1 MSANGFPSSSPRD
14 SSPFDFGSTSQQ
26 TMSGELGLFDDDED
40 MGDAGGSPFDSGFTV
55 PTENVNNDELGDLMK
70 EAGGALDLNTLNEG
84 PLNLGGEAKADT
96 AIDYEDISDDDDD
109 LPEEDGIAGG
119 PVQEPIA
126 PLPSIADYAGD
137 YDDDLFG
144 DGPSSPA
151 GAADGQQSFID
162 GGGRNEEDNSD
173 LASEHEDAVA
183 TTAQG
188 LDQDFDED
196 KLAEYRIQK
205 ALFDQSGKI
214 APTTQEENIEQWIK
228 HDFPGYDRN
237 EVPQFLKLFPPKPR
251 QFVGKTP
258 LKPPKPIKPTKV
270 NLELDQDQKASFNSH
285 TLPQKRPWEGDDSV
299 VVIEVPQDVKD
310 DTETTE
316 EESDIDEQLPGGV
329 TMQDLEIMCAN
340 FDTLSDA
347 EAEEV
352 TARIVDENADMFG
365 FDDFANSS
373 RATKKQR
380 LGMDPRD
387 IVSIRQYDIPDFDDP
402 ERLTQKL
409 ARHVVLDL
417 NDPQLLIEEV
427 SPEAARAKV
436 QSGDLNRGSKT
447 INDVLQE
454 RFNHSNDAEYDLLK
468 QNHQHKIR
476 STLGNMSVEHSV
488 PALRLQYPYYK
499 VKLDILEAR
508 KFHRPTMFFRPLMPI
523 QFSKPNRIKRKHTK
537 AKKTKELY
545 AATKDLSLGDNSTA
559 LLLEYTE
566 EHPMVM
572 SQIGMGVKVINYYRR
587 KAKDDT
593 SRPKSDVGDTA
604 VLLPEDK
611 SPFHIFG
618 HIDPGET
625 VKALYNSMY
634 RAPIF
639 EQDPRRQDFLVV
651 RSQTGM
657 NGSQY
662 FLRNVDHLC
671 VVGQEFP
678 SINIPTPHSRV
689 VTTTSKNRLKAIS
702 FRIIRRKKNKRLRVE
717 DVTKHFPDTTDM
729 QNRQK
734 MKEFMTFSKEH
745 KEWEMKSGEYI
756 PDEDQIQNLIK
767 PEDICLLEATQVGQ
781 QYLHDA
787 GYGDDDDD
795 EDDEKEG
802 ETQSLEQ
809 ELAPWKQ
816 SKNFLQAT
824 QGKAMLK
831 LHGEGDPSGRGEAFS
846 FIKTSMKGGFKAIG
860 ESVMDKLTEK
870 KELGGHSY
878 NVARQQRAY
887 EDSIR
892 RVWDAQKAALSS
904 NVEHSDAE
912 MDDGVDGLDEN
923 VGVYNR
929 PTPRSQTATPA
940 PLARRD
946 DASATSFSRRSVN
959 SQSQKFMRITRT
971 VQKGDQTI
979 TEEYIEED
987 PAVIKQYRK
996 RRKDLDMATSAYVD
1010 KSPMLMIRANRRD
1023 RLADAM
1029 PTGDA
1034 DLDARNR
1041 KRHDFSHSFH
1051 LLGQVLTLGS
1061 LVSKTSL
1068 HAWRRT
1074 KTVGLHE
1081 RKPKASQHHRQR
1093 IRPCPQTMPLE
1104 ASRRHKEPS
1113 GSVQIVDKW
1122 DTSKRTKSTVA
1133 LPALSAIFP
1142 MMRNPPL

>member
-1 MSANGFPSSSPRD
+1 MAPNMYSPAVPLSANGFPSSSRRD
-14 SSPFDFGSTSQQ
+14 SDPFDFGATSQQ
-26 TMSGELGLFDDDED
+26 TVTDGPDLFDDEE
-40 MGDAGGSPFDSGFTV
+40 MGDTDASPFGNGFTL
-55 PTENVNNDELGDLMK
+55 PAENDNDDELGDLMK
-70 EAGGALDLNTLNEG
+70 QAGGALDLNTLNDGE
-84 PLNLGGEAKADT
+84 LNLGGEAKDDA
-96 AIDYEDISDDDDD
+96 AIDYADISDDDDD
-109 LPEEDGIAGG
+109 LPEEEGLAGG
-119 PVQEPIA
+119 PVRQPVA
-126 PLPSIADYAGD
+126 PLPGITDYAGD

-151 GAADGQQSFID
+151 GAADGQRSFTD
-162 GGGRNEEDNSD
+162 GRGPDEDENSD
-173 LASEHEDAVA
+173 LASEHEDAIA
-183 TTAQG
+183 TDAQG
-188 LDQDFDED
+188 LDQDLDED
-196 KLAEYRIQK
+196 KLAQLRIQRE
-205 ALFDQSGKI
+205 LFAQSGKT

-237 EVPQFLKLFPPKPR
+237 EIPQFHRLFPPKPR

-270 NLELDQDQKASFNSH
+270 NLELDQDQKAHFNSNAS
-285 TLPQKRPWEGDDSV
+285 PRKRPWEGDDSV
-299 VVIEVPQDVKD
+299 VVVEVLQDVEG
-310 DTETTE
+310 DTESTA
-316 EESDIDEQLPGGV
+316 EESDMEEQLPGGI
-329 TMQDLEIMCAN
+329 TMQDLEILCAD
-340 FDTLSDA
+340 FDTLSALAESDA

-352 TARIVDENADMFG
+352 AARIAHDDADMFG
-365 FDDFANSS
+365 FDDFADSPRS
-373 RATKKQR
+373 TKKRR

-387 IVSIRQYDIPDFDDP
+387 IVSIRHYHMPNFDDP

-409 ARHVVLDL
+409 SRKVILDL
-417 NDPQLLIEEV
+417 NDPQLLLEEV

-436 QSGDLNRGSKT
+436 QSGDLSRGSKT
-447 INDVLQE
+447 VNDLLQE

-499 VKLDILEAR
+499 VKLDIMEAR
-508 KFHRPTMFFRPLMPI
+508 KFHRPTMIFRPMMPI

-537 AKKTKELY
+537 GKKTKELY
-545 AATKDLSLGDNSTA
+545 ASTKDLSLGDNSTA
-559 LLLEYTE
+559 LLLEYAE

-587 KAKDDT
+587 KTKDDT

-611 SPFHIFG
+611 SPFHIFV

-625 VKALYNSMY
+625 VKALYNTMY

-639 EQDPRRQDFLVV
+639 EQEPRGQDFLVV
-651 RSQTGM
+651 RSHTGM

-662 FLRNVDHLC
+662 FLRIIDHLC

-745 KEWEMKSGEYI
+745 KEWEMKQGEYI
-756 PDEDQIQNLIK
+756 PDEEQIQNLIK
-767 PEDICLLEATQVGQ
+767 PEDVCLLEATQVGQ

-787 GYGDDDDD
+787 GYGDDDED
-795 EDDEKEG
+795 EDDDKEG
-802 ETQSLEQ
+802 ESQTLEQ

-892 RVWDAQKAALSS
+892 RIWDAQKAALSS
-904 NVEHSDAE
+904 IIEHSDAE
-912 MDDGVDGLDEN
+912 MDDGVDGMEEN
-923 VGVYNR
+923 VGIYNR

-940 PLARRD
+940 PFSRRD
-946 DASATSFSRRSVN
+946 DASVTSFSRRSVN
-959 SQSQKFMRITRT
+959 SQSHKFLRITRT

-979 TEEYIEED
+979 TEDYIEED

-996 RRKDLDMATSAYVD
+996 RRKDLDMATSAYVEKLPFETAPAD
-1010 KSPMLMIRANRRD
+1010 KRC

-1034 DLDARNR
+1034 DVDARNR
-1041 KRHDFSHSFH
+1041 KRHDYSHSFP
-1051 LLGQVLTLGS
+1051 LLAKILTISS
-1061 LVSKTSL
+1061 LASKMSL

-1074 KTVGLHE
+1074 KTVGSPA
-1081 RKPKASQHHRQR
+1081 RKPRASPRHRR
-1093 IRPCPQTMPLE
+1093 LIL
-1104 ASRRHKEPS
+1104 
-1113 GSVQIVDKW
+1113 G
-1122 DTSKRTKSTVA
+1122 
-1133 LPALSAIFP
+1133 
-1142 MMRNPPL
+1142 

>member
-1 MSANGFPSSSPRD
+1 MAPNMYSAAVPTSVNGFPSSPDRGSE
-14 SSPFDFGSTSQQ
+14 PFDFGAISQQ
-26 TMSGELGLFDDDED
+26 NMDDGHDLFDDDED
-40 MGDAGGSPFDSGFTV
+40 MGEASVSPFDTSFTM
-55 PTENVNNDELGDLMK
+55 PMENENDNELGDLLK
-70 EAGGALDLNTLNEG
+70 EAGGELDLNTLNDG
-84 PLNLGGEAKADT
+84 DLNLGGEAKDDA
-96 AIDYEDISDDDDD
+96 AIDYADISDDDD
-109 LPEEDGIAGG
+109 LPEDEGIAGG
-119 PVQEPIA
+119 PVQPLIA
-126 PLPSIADYAGD
+126 PLPGITDYGGD
-137 YDDDLFG
+137 YDEDDLFG

-151 GAADGQQSFID
+151 GAADGQQSFAD
-162 GGGRNEEDNSD
+162 ERGRDEDE
-173 LASEHEDAVA
+173 LASEHGDAA
-183 TTAQG
+183 PTTSRG
-188 LDQDFDED
+188 LDQEFDEEA
-196 KLAEYRIQK
+196 LAQYRIQK
-205 ALFDQSGKI
+205 ALFAQSGQI

-237 EVPQFLKLFPPKPR
+237 ETPQFHKLFPPKPR
-251 QFVGKTP
+251 QFLGKTP
-258 LKPPKPIKPTKV
+258 LKPPKAIKPTKV
-270 NLELDQDQKASFNSH
+270 SLELDQDQRANFNSNAQ
-285 TLPQKRPWEGDDSV
+285 PRRRPWEGDDSV
-299 VVIEVPQDVKD
+299 VVIEDPQDLEEDV
-310 DTETTE
+310 ETAE
-316 EESDIDEQLPGGV
+316 EESDIEEQLPGGV
-329 TMQDLEIMCAN
+329 TMQDLEIMCAD
-340 FDTLSDA
+340 FDTLSAIAASDA

-352 TARIVDENADMFG
+352 ATSFADGDADIFDL
-365 FDDFANSS
+365 DDFADSS
-373 RATKKQR
+373 HHAKKRR

-387 IVSIRQYDIPDFDDP
+387 IVSIRHYEMPNFDDP
-402 ERLTQKL
+402 ERLTRRL
-409 ARHVVLDL
+409 ARQVVLDL
-417 NDPQLLIEEV
+417 NDPQLLVEEI

-436 QSGDLNRGSKT
+436 HSGELNRGSKT
-447 INDVLQE
+447 VNDLLQD

-499 VKLDILEAR
+499 VKLDIMDAR
-508 KFHRPTMFFRPLMPI
+508 KFHRPTMIFKPLMPI

-537 AKKTKELY
+537 GKKTRELY
-545 AATKDLSLGDNSTA
+545 PTTKDLSLGDNSTS
-559 LLLEYTE
+559 LLLEYAE

-587 KAKDDT
+587 KTKDDT
-593 SRPKSDVGDTA
+593 SRPKSDIGETA

-611 SPFHIFG
+611 SPFHVFG
-618 HIDPGET
+618 HIEPGET
-625 VKALYNSMY
+625 AKALYNTMY

-639 EQDPRRQDFLVV
+639 EQQPRSPDFLVV
-651 RSQTGM
+651 KSTTGM
-657 NGSQY
+657 HGSQY
-662 FLRNVDHLC
+662 FLRAVDYLC

-745 KEWEMKSGEYI
+745 KEWEMKQGEYI
-756 PDEDQIQNLIK
+756 PDEEQIQTLIK
-767 PEDICLLEATQVGQ
+767 PEDVCLLEATQVGQ

-787 GYGDDDDD
+787 GYGDDDED

-802 ETQSLEQ
+802 ESQTLEQ

-904 NVEHSDAE
+904 NIEPSDAE
-912 MDDGVDGLDEN
+912 LDDGVDGMEEN
-923 VGVYNR
+923 VGTHNR
-929 PTPRSQTATPA
+929 PSSRSQTATPA
-940 PLARRD
+940 PFSRRD
-946 DASATSFSRRSVN
+946 DTSVTSFSRRSVN
-959 SQSQKFMRITRT
+959 SQSQRFLRITRT
-971 VQKGDQTI
+971 VRKGDQEV
-979 TEEYIEED
+979 TEEYVEED

-1010 KSPMLMIRANRRD
+1010 Q
-1023 RLADAM
+1023 
-1029 PTGDA
+1029 T
-1034 DLDARNR
+1034 
-1041 KRHDFSHSFH
+1041 HH
-1051 LLGQVLTLGS
+1051 L
-1061 LVSKTSL
+1061 
-1068 HAWRRT
+1068 
-1074 KTVGLHE
+1074 
-1081 RKPKASQHHRQR
+1081 
-1093 IRPCPQTMPLE
+1093 
-1104 ASRRHKEPS
+1104 
-1113 GSVQIVDKW
+1113 
-1122 DTSKRTKSTVA
+1122 
-1133 LPALSAIFP
+1133 
-1142 MMRNPPL
+1142 

>member
-1 MSANGFPSSSPRD
+1 MSAKGFPSPSHRD
-14 SSPFDFGSTSQQ
+14 SDSFDFSSTPQEAMGDEHSLFDNDEEMAETTASPFGSSFN
-26 TMSGELGLFDDDED
+26 MP
-40 MGDAGGSPFDSGFTV
+40 A
-55 PTENVNNDELGDLMK
+55 ENDNDDELGDLMK
-70 EAGGALDLNTLNEG
+70 EAGGALDLNTLNDG
-84 PLNLGGEAKADT
+84 DLKLGGEAKDDA
-96 AIDYEDISDDDDD
+96 AIDYADISDDDD
-109 LPEEDGIAGG
+109 LPEEEGLAGG
-119 PVQEPIA
+119 PVQQLIA
-126 PLPSIADYAGD
+126 PLPGIADYEGD

-151 GAADGQQSFID
+151 GVADGQPSFTD
-162 GGGRNEEDNSD
+162 GRGRDEGDNSD
-173 LASEHEDAVA
+173 LASEHEDAA
-183 TTAQG
+183 PTAAQG
-188 LDQDFDED
+188 LDQDFDEE
-196 KLAEYRIQK
+196 KLAQYRIQK

-214 APTTQEENIEQWIK
+214 APTTQEENIEEWIK

-237 EVPQFLKLFPPKPR
+237 QIPVFHKLFPPKPR

-270 NLELDQDQKASFNSH
+270 SLELDHDQKASFVSNVQ
-285 TLPQKRPWEGDDSV
+285 PRKRLWEGDDSV
-299 VVIEVPQDVKD
+299 VVIEAPQDVEE

-316 EESDIDEQLPGGV
+316 EQSDVEEHLPGGV
-329 TMQDLEIMCAN
+329 TMQDLEIMCAD
-340 FDTLSDA
+340 FDTLSVLAGSDA

-352 TARIVDENADMFG
+352 AARIADDDADMFG

-373 RATKKQR
+373 RPTKRRR

-387 IVSIRQYDIPDFDDP
+387 IVSIPLYDMPNFDDP
-402 ERLTQKL
+402 ERLTRKL
-409 ARHVVLDL
+409 ARQVVLDL
-417 NDPQLLIEEV
+417 NDPQLLVEEI

-447 INDVLQE
+447 VNDLLLE

-476 STLGNMSVEHSV
+476 STLGNMSIEHSV

-508 KFHRPTMFFRPLMPI
+508 KFHRPTITFKPLMPI

-537 AKKTKELY
+537 GKKTKELY
-545 AATKDLSLGDNSTA
+545 ATTKDLSLGDNSTA
-559 LLLEYTE
+559 LLLEYAE

-587 KAKDDT
+587 KTKDDT

-625 VKALYNSMY
+625 VKALYNTMY

-639 EQDPRRQDFLVV
+639 EQQPRNQDFLVV
-651 RSQTGM
+651 RSHTGM
-657 NGSQY
+657 HGSQY
-662 FLRNVDHLC
+662 FLRKIDHLC

-745 KEWEMKSGEYI
+745 KEWEMKQGEYI
-756 PDEDQIQNLIK
+756 PDEEQIQNLIK
-767 PEDICLLEATQVGQ
+767 PEDVCLLEATQVGQ

-787 GYGDDDDD
+787 GYGDDDED

-802 ETQSLEQ
+802 ESQTLEQ

-860 ESVMDKLTEK
+860 ESVMDRMAEK

-904 NVEHSDAE
+904 NIEHSDAE
-912 MDDGVDGLDEN
+912 MDDGVDGMEEN
-923 VGVYNR
+923 AGTYNR
-929 PTPRSQTATPA
+929 PAPRSQTATPA
-940 PLARRD
+940 SFSRRD
-946 DASATSFSRRSVN
+946 DASVTSFSRRSVN
-959 SQSQKFMRITRT
+959 SQNQKFLRITRK
-971 VQKGDQTI
+971 VRKGDQEV
-979 TEEYIEED
+979 TEVYIEED

-996 RRKDLDMATSAYVD
+996 RRKDLDMASSAYVKTWQCGRTLLTED
-1010 KSPMLMIRANRRD
+1010 IDWPTRYLRVTLSLMRATANGMTCPAPF
-1023 RLADAM
+1023 LH
-1029 PTGDA
+1029 
-1034 DLDARNR
+1034 LR
-1041 KRHDFSHSFH
+1041 KY
-1051 LLGQVLTLGS
+1051 
-1061 LVSKTSL
+1061 
-1068 HAWRRT
+1068 
-1074 KTVGLHE
+1074 
-1081 RKPKASQHHRQR
+1081 
-1093 IRPCPQTMPLE
+1093 
-1104 ASRRHKEPS
+1104 
-1113 GSVQIVDKW
+1113 
-1122 DTSKRTKSTVA
+1122 
-1133 LPALSAIFP
+1133 
-1142 MMRNPPL
+1142 

>member
-1 MSANGFPSSSPRD
+1 MAANMYSAAVPTPSNSFPSSSHRNPD
-14 SSPFDFGSTSQQ
+14 LFDFGSPSQQ
-26 TMSGELGLFDDDED
+26 ITADENDLFDDDED
-40 MGDAGGSPFDSGFTV
+40 MGDTSVSPFGNSFSM
-55 PTENVNNDELGDLMK
+55 PTENDNELGDLMK
-70 EAGGALDLNTLNEG
+70 EAGGELDLNTLNDGE
-84 PLNLGGEAKADT
+84 LKLGGEAKDDA
-96 AIDYEDISDDDDD
+96 AVDYADISDDDD
-109 LPEEDGIAGG
+109 LPEDEGLVGG
-119 PVQEPIA
+119 PVQQPIA
-126 PLPSIADYAGD
+126 PLPGIIDYASN
-137 YDDDLFG
+137 YDEDDLFG

-151 GAADGQQSFID
+151 GAADGQQSLTD
-162 GGGRNEEDNSD
+162 GRGRDEDE
-173 LASEHEDAVA
+173 LASEHEDAVS
-183 TTAQG
+183 TTARV
-188 LDQDFDED
+188 LDLDFDEEG
-196 KLAEYRIQK
+196 LAQYRIQK
-205 ALFDQSGKI
+205 ALFDQSGQT

-228 HDFPGYDRN
+228 HDFPGYDRS
-237 EVPQFLKLFPPKPR
+237 EVPQFHKLFPPKPR

-270 NLELDQDQKASFNSH
+270 NLELDQDQKTSFN
-285 TLPQKRPWEGDDSV
+285 LNAPPRKWPWEGDDSV
-299 VVIEVPQDVKD
+299 VVIEVPQDVEEAN
-310 DTETTE
+310 ETTE
-316 EESDIDEQLPGGV
+316 EDSDIEEQLPGGV
-329 TMQDLEIMCAN
+329 TMQDLEVMCAD
-340 FDTLSDA
+340 FDTLSAIAGSDA

-352 TARIVDENADMFG
+352 AARVADGDADLFG
-365 FDDFANSS
+365 FEDFADSS
-373 RATKKQR
+373 HPTKKRR
-380 LGMDPRD
+380 LGMDPRE
-387 IVSIRQYDIPDFDDP
+387 IVSIPQYDMPNFDDP
-402 ERLTQKL
+402 ERLTWKL
-409 ARHVVLDL
+409 SRHVVLDL
-417 NDPQLLIEEV
+417 NDPQLLVEEI

-436 QSGDLNRGSKT
+436 QSGELNRGSKT
-447 INDVLQE
+447 VNDLLQE

-508 KFHRPTMFFRPLMPI
+508 KFHRPAMLFKPLMPI

-537 AKKTKELY
+537 GKKIKELY
-545 AATKDLSLGDNSTA
+545 PTTKDLSLGDNSTS
-559 LLLEYTE
+559 LLLEYAE

-587 KAKDDT
+587 KTKDDT
-593 SRPKSDVGDTA
+593 SRPKSEIGDTA

-618 HIDPGET
+618 HIEPGET
-625 VKALYNSMY
+625 VKALYNTMY

-639 EQDPRRQDFLVV
+639 EQEPRSQDFLVV
-651 RSQTGM
+651 KSTTGM
-657 NGSQY
+657 HGTQY

-745 KEWEMKSGEYI
+745 KEWEMKQGEYI
-756 PDEDQIQNLIK
+756 PDEEQIQNLIK
-767 PEDICLLEATQVGQ
+767 PEDVCLLEATQVGQ

-787 GYGDDDDD
+787 GYGDDDED

-802 ETQSLEQ
+802 ENQSLEQ

-860 ESVMDKLTEK
+860 ESVMDKLAEK

-904 NVEHSDAE
+904 TLEHSDAE
-912 MDDGVDGLDEN
+912 LDDGVDGMEEN
-923 VGVYNR
+923 VGAYNR
-929 PTPRSQTATPA
+929 PTSRSQTATPA
-940 PLARRD
+940 PFARRD
-946 DASATSFSRRSVN
+946 DASVTSFSRRSVN
-959 SQSQKFMRITRT
+959 SQSQKFLRITRT
-971 VQKGDQTI
+971 VRKGDQQV

-996 RRKDLDMATSAYVD
+996 RRKDLDMATSAYVE
-1010 KSPMLMIRANRRD
+1010 KSLLQTTRADRNSDWPTRCLRATLSLMRATANGMTCPAPFIC
-1023 RLADAM
+1023 L
-1029 PTGDA
+1029 
-1034 DLDARNR
+1034 R
-1041 KRHDFSHSFH
+1041 KY
-1051 LLGQVLTLGS
+1051 
-1061 LVSKTSL
+1061 
-1068 HAWRRT
+1068 
-1074 KTVGLHE
+1074 
-1081 RKPKASQHHRQR
+1081 
-1093 IRPCPQTMPLE
+1093 
-1104 ASRRHKEPS
+1104 
-1113 GSVQIVDKW
+1113 
-1122 DTSKRTKSTVA
+1122 
-1133 LPALSAIFP
+1133 
-1142 MMRNPPL
+1142 

>member
-1 MSANGFPSSSPRD
+1 MAPNMYSPAVPLSANGFPSSSRRD
-14 SSPFDFGSTSQQ
+14 SDPFDFGATSQQ
-26 TMSGELGLFDDDED
+26 TVTDGPDLFDDEE
-40 MGDAGGSPFDSGFTV
+40 MGDTDASPFGNGFTL
-55 PTENVNNDELGDLMK
+55 PTENDNDDELGDLMK
-70 EAGGALDLNTLNEG
+70 QAGGALDLNTLNDGE
-84 PLNLGGEAKADT
+84 LNLGGEAKDDA
-96 AIDYEDISDDDDD
+96 AIDYADISDDDDD
-109 LPEEDGIAGG
+109 LPEEEGLAGG
-119 PVQEPIA
+119 PVQQPVV
-126 PLPSIADYAGD
+126 PLPGITDYAGD

-151 GAADGQQSFID
+151 GAADGQRSFTD
-162 GGGRNEEDNSD
+162 DRGPDEDENSD
-173 LASEHEDAVA
+173 LASEHGDAMA
-183 TTAQG
+183 TDAQG
-188 LDQDFDED
+188 LDQDLDED
-196 KLAEYRIQK
+196 KLAQLRIQRE
-205 ALFDQSGKI
+205 LFAQSGKT

-237 EVPQFLKLFPPKPR
+237 EIPQFHRLFPPKPR

-270 NLELDQDQKASFNSH
+270 NLELDQDQKAHFNSNA
-285 TLPQKRPWEGDDSV
+285 LPRKRPWEGDDSV
-299 VVIEVPQDVKD
+299 VVVEALQDVEE
-310 DTETTE
+310 DTESAA
-316 EESDIDEQLPGGV
+316 EESEMEEQLPGGV
-329 TMQDLEIMCAN
+329 TMQDLEILCAD
-340 FDTLSDA
+340 FDTLSAVAGSDA

-352 TARIVDENADMFG
+352 AARIADDDADMFG
-365 FDDFANSS
+365 FDDFADSS
-373 RATKKQR
+373 RSTKKRR

-387 IVSIRQYDIPDFDDP
+387 IVSIRHYPIPNFDDP

-409 ARHVVLDL
+409 SRKVILDL
-417 NDPQLLIEEV
+417 NDPKLLLEEV

-436 QSGDLNRGSKT
+436 QSGDLSRGSKT
-447 INDVLQE
+447 VNDLLQE

-499 VKLDILEAR
+499 VKLDIMEAR
-508 KFHRPTMFFRPLMPI
+508 KFHRPAMIFRPMMPI

-537 AKKTKELY
+537 GKKTKELY
-545 AATKDLSLGDNSTA
+545 ATTKDLSLGDNSTA
-559 LLLEYTE
+559 LLLEYAE

-587 KAKDDT
+587 KTKDDT

-625 VKALYNSMY
+625 VKALYNTMY

-639 EQDPRRQDFLVV
+639 EQEPRNQDFLVV
-651 RSQTGM
+651 RSHTGM

-662 FLRNVDHLC
+662 FLRIIDHLC

-702 FRIIRRKKNKRLRVE
+702 FRIIRRKKHKRLRVE

-745 KEWEMKSGEYI
+745 KEWEMKQGEYI
-756 PDEDQIQNLIK
+756 PDEEQIQNLIK
-767 PEDICLLEATQVGQ
+767 PEDVCLLEATQVGQ

-787 GYGDDDDD
+787 GYGDDDED
-795 EDDEKEG
+795 EDDDKEG
-802 ETQSLEQ
+802 ENQTLEQ

-846 FIKTSMKGGFKAIG
+846 FIKTSMKGGFRAIG

-892 RVWDAQKAALSS
+892 RIWDAQKAALSS
-904 NVEHSDAE
+904 NIEHSDAE
-912 MDDGVDGLDEN
+912 MDEGVDGMEEN
-923 VGVYNR
+923 VGIYNR

-940 PLARRD
+940 PFARRD
-946 DASATSFSRRSVN
+946 DASVTSFSRRSVN
-959 SQSQKFMRITRT
+959 SQSHKFLRITRT
-971 VQKGDQTI
+971 VQKGDQTT
-979 TEEYIEED
+979 TEDYIEED

-996 RRKDLDMATSAYVD
+996 RRKDLDMATSAYVFRTCHSRQPWLTED
-1010 KSPMLMIRANRRD
+1010 VDSPTPCLRA
-1023 RLADAM
+1023 M
-1029 PTGDA
+1029 
-1034 DLDARNR
+1034 
-1041 KRHDFSHSFH
+1041 
-1051 LLGQVLTLGS
+1051 LTL
-1061 LVSKTSL
+1061 T
-1068 HAWRRT
+1068 HATANGMTTPHSCLLLARY
-1074 KTVGLHE
+1074 
-1081 RKPKASQHHRQR
+1081 
-1093 IRPCPQTMPLE
+1093 
-1104 ASRRHKEPS
+1104 
-1113 GSVQIVDKW
+1113 
-1122 DTSKRTKSTVA
+1122 
-1133 LPALSAIFP
+1133 
-1142 MMRNPPL
+1142 

>member
-1 MSANGFPSSSPRD
+1 MAANMYSPAVPMSANGFPSSSHREPD
-14 SSPFDFGSTSQQ
+14 LFDFGSTSQQ
-26 TMSGELGLFDDDED
+26 TMGDEHDLFDDDED
-40 MGDAGGSPFDSGFTV
+40 MGDTGASPFGDGFAM
-55 PTENVNNDELGDLMK
+55 PTENDNADELGDLMK
-70 EAGGALDLNTLNEG
+70 EAGGGLNTLNDGE
-84 PLNLGGEAKADT
+84 LKLGGEAKDDA
-96 AIDYEDISDDDDD
+96 AVDYADISDDDD
-109 LPEEDGIAGG
+109 LPEEEGLGGG
-119 PVQEPIA
+119 PVQQPIA
-126 PLPSIADYAGD
+126 PLPGITDYAGD

-151 GAADGQQSFID
+151 GAADGQQNFTD
-162 GGGRNEEDNSD
+162 GRGRGDDSD
-173 LASEHEDAVA
+173 LASEHEDAVPTA
-183 TTAQG
+183 AQG

-196 KLAEYRIQK
+196 KLAQYRIQK
-205 ALFDQSGKI
+205 ALFAQSGRI

-237 EVPQFLKLFPPKPR
+237 EIPQFHKLFPPKPR

-270 NLELDQDQKASFNSH
+270 NLELDQDQKANFNSNAQ
-285 TLPQKRPWEGDDSV
+285 LRKRPWEGDDSV
-299 VVIEVPQDVKD
+299 MVIEVPQHVEEDI
-310 DTETTE
+310 ESTE
-316 EESDIDEQLPGGV
+316 EESDTEEQLPGGV
-329 TMQDLEIMCAN
+329 TMQDLEIMCAD
-340 FDTLSDA
+340 FDTLSAVAGSDA

-352 TARIVDENADMFG
+352 AAQIADDDAEMFG
-365 FDDFANSS
+365 FDDFASSS
-373 RATKKQR
+373 RPTKKRR

-387 IVSIRQYDIPDFDDP
+387 IVSIRQYYMPNFDDP
-402 ERLTQKL
+402 ERLTRKL
-409 ARHVVLDL
+409 SRQVILDL
-417 NDPQLLIEEV
+417 NDSQLLVEEV
-427 SPEAARAKV
+427 SPDAARAKV
-436 QSGDLNRGSKT
+436 QPGDLNRGSKT
-447 INDVLQE
+447 VNDLLQE

-508 KFHRPTMFFRPLMPI
+508 KFHRPTMLFKQSVPI

-537 AKKTKELY
+537 GKKTKELY

-559 LLLEYTE
+559 LLFEYSE

-587 KAKDDT
+587 KTKDDT
-593 SRPKSDVGDTA
+593 SRPKSDIGDTA
-604 VLLPEDK
+604 VLLLEDK

-625 VKALYNSMY
+625 VKALYNTMY

-639 EQDPRRQDFLVV
+639 EQEPRNQDFLIV
-651 RSQTGM
+651 RSMTGM
-657 NGSQY
+657 HGAQY
-662 FLRNVDHLC
+662 FIRNVDHLC

-745 KEWEMKSGEYI
+745 KEWEMKQGEYI
-756 PDEDQIQNLIK
+756 PDEEQIQNLIK
-767 PEDICLLEATQVGQ
+767 PEDVCLLEATQVGQ

-787 GYGDDDDD
+787 GYGDDDED
-795 EDDEKEG
+795 EDDDKEG
-802 ETQSLEQ
+802 ENQTLEQ

-860 ESVMDKLTEK
+860 ESVMDRMTEK

-904 NVEHSDAE
+904 TIEHSDAE
-912 MDDGVDGLDEN
+912 MDDGVDGMEEN
-923 VGVYNR
+923 GGIYNR

-940 PLARRD
+940 PFARRD
-946 DASATSFSRRSVN
+946 DASVTSFSRRSVN
-959 SQSQKFMRITRT
+959 SQSQKFLRITRT
-971 VQKGDQTI
+971 VRKGDQEV

-987 PAVIKQYRK
+987 SAVIKQYRK
-996 RRKDLDMATSAYVD
+996 RRKDLDMATSAYVG
-1010 KSPMLMIRANRRD
+1010 KSQSQMILIDRTY

-1034 DLDARNR
+1034 ELDARNR
-1041 KRHDFSHSFH
+1041 KRHDSSRSFP
-1051 LLGQVLTLGS
+1051 LFAKILTVVS
-1061 LVSKTSL
+1061 IVSKKNS
-1068 HAWRRT
+1068 HA
-1074 KTVGLHE
+1074 
-1081 RKPKASQHHRQR
+1081 
-1093 IRPCPQTMPLE
+1093 
-1104 ASRRHKEPS
+1104 
-1113 GSVQIVDKW
+1113 
-1122 DTSKRTKSTVA
+1122 
-1133 LPALSAIFP
+1133 
-1142 MMRNPPL
+1142 

>member
-1 MSANGFPSSSPRD
+1 MASDMYSPAVPLSANGFPSSSRRESD
-14 SSPFDFGSTSQQ
+14 PFDFGAASQQ
-26 TMSGELGLFDDDED
+26 IMADGLDLFEDDEE
-40 MGDAGGSPFDSGFTV
+40 MGDVGASPFGDGLAM
-55 PTENVNNDELGDLMK
+55 PTENENDNELGDLLK
-70 EAGGALDLNTLNEG
+70 EAGGALDLNTLNDG
-84 PLNLGGEAKADT
+84 PLNLGGEAKDAK
-96 AIDYEDISDDDDD
+96 AVDYEDISDDDDD
-109 LPEEDGIAGG
+109 LPDEETLSGG
-119 PVQEPIA
+119 PVQQPTA
-126 PLPSIADYAGD
+126 PLPGIADYADD

-151 GAADGQQSFID
+151 GAGDGQRSFMD
-162 GGGRNEEDNSD
+162 GSGRNEDDNSD
-173 LASEHEDAVA
+173 LASEHEDVV
-183 TTAQG
+183 TITG
-188 LDQDFDED
+188 HGPDQEVDED
-196 KLAEYRIQK
+196 KLAQYRIQR
-205 ALFDQSGKI
+205 ALFAQSGKI
-214 APTTQEENIEQWIK
+214 APTTQEENIEEWIK

-237 EVPQFLKLFPPKPR
+237 ELPQFQKLFPPKPR
-251 QFVGKTP
+251 QFIGKTP

-270 NLELDQDQKASFNSH
+270 NLDLDQDQKASFNSN
-285 TLPQKRPWEGDDSV
+285 TLPNKRPWEGDDSV
-299 VVIEVPQDVKD
+299 VVIEGPSDVKE
-310 DTETTE
+310 DTETTD
-316 EESDIDEQLPGGV
+316 EESDIDEQLPGGY
-329 TMQDLEIMCAN
+329 TMQDLEIMCADFN
-340 FDTLSDA
+340 PLSPVAGSDPEIEDVAPRIADDDT
-347 EAEEV
+347 E
-352 TARIVDENADMFG
+352 IFG
-365 FDDFANSS
+365 FDDFADAS
-373 RATKKQR
+373 RPTKKR
-380 LGMDPRD
+380 KLDMDPQD
-387 IVSIRQYDIPDFDDP
+387 VVSIRHYDMPNFDDP

-409 ARHVVLDL
+409 SRQVVLDL
-417 NDPQLLIEEV
+417 NDPELLIEEV
-427 SPEAARAKV
+427 SADVVRAKV
-436 QSGDLNRGSKT
+436 QPGDLNRGSKSV
-447 INDVLQE
+447 NDLLQE

-508 KFHRPTMFFRPLMPI
+508 KFHRPTMVFRPMMPM
-523 QFSKPNRIKRKHTK
+523 QFSKANKIKRKHTK
-537 AKKTKELY
+537 GKKTKELY

-559 LLLEYTE
+559 LLLEYAE

-587 KAKDDT
+587 KTKDDT

-611 SPFHIFG
+611 SPFHVFG

-625 VKALYNSMY
+625 VKALYNTMY

-639 EQDPRRQDFLVV
+639 EQEPQNQDFLVV

-657 NGSQY
+657 SGSQH
-662 FLRNVDHLC
+662 FLRNVEHLC

-745 KEWEMKSGEYI
+745 KEWEMKSGEYV
-756 PDEDQIQNLIK
+756 PDEEQIQNLIK
-767 PEDICLLEATQVGQ
+767 PEDVCLLEATQVGQ

-802 ETQSLEQ
+802 ESQSLEQ

-904 NVEHSDAE
+904 TIEHSDAE
-912 MDDGVDGLDEN
+912 MDDGIDGVEDN
-923 VGVYNR
+923 VVGYNR

-940 PLARRD
+940 PFARRD
-946 DASATSFSRRSVN
+946 DGSVTSFSRRSVT
-959 SQSQKFMRITRT
+959 SQGQKYLRITRT
-971 VQKGDQTI
+971 VQKGDQTV

-987 PAVIKQYRK
+987 AAVIKQYRK

-1010 KSPMLMIRANRRD
+1010 KPLARRICTDRRD

-1041 KRHDFSHSFH
+1041 KRHEISSHILC
-1051 LLGQVLTLGS
+1051 LL
-1061 LVSKTSL
+1061 KY
-1068 HAWRRT
+1068 
-1074 KTVGLHE
+1074 
-1081 RKPKASQHHRQR
+1081 
-1093 IRPCPQTMPLE
+1093 
-1104 ASRRHKEPS
+1104 
-1113 GSVQIVDKW
+1113 
-1122 DTSKRTKSTVA
+1122 
-1133 LPALSAIFP
+1133 
-1142 MMRNPPL
+1142 

>member
-1 MSANGFPSSSPRD
+1 MPDSGCETNGSDCFIAAACQACDFDTLCFYNMASDMYSPAVPMSANGFPSSSRHD
-14 SSPFDFGSTSQQ
+14 SDPFDFGATSRQ
-26 TMSGELGLFDDDED
+26 TMADEPDLFEEDEEK
-40 MGDAGGSPFDSGFTV
+40 GNTGVSPFGGGV
-55 PTENVNNDELGDLMK
+55 AMPMENDNDDELGDLLK
-70 EAGGALDLNTLNEG
+70 QAGGTLDLNSLNDG
-84 PLNLGGEAKADT
+84 PLDLGGEAKVAT
-96 AIDYEDISDDDDD
+96 AVDYEDISDDDDD
-109 LPEEDGIAGG
+109 LPDEETLSGG
-119 PVQEPIA
+119 PVQPPIA
-126 PLPSIADYAGD
+126 PLPGIADYAGD

-151 GAADGQQSFID
+151 GAADGQRSFID
-162 GGGRNEEDNSD
+162 VASRNEDENSD
-173 LASEHEDAVA
+173 LASEHDDAVP

-188 LDQDFDED
+188 LDQEVEED
-196 KLAEYRIQK
+196 KLAQYRIQK
-205 ALFDQSGKI
+205 ALFAQSGKI
-214 APTTQEENIEQWIK
+214 APTTQEENIDEWIK

-237 EVPQFLKLFPPKPR
+237 EIPHFLKLFPPKPR
-251 QFVGKTP
+251 QFIGKTP
-258 LKPPKPIKPTKV
+258 LKPPKPVRPTKV
-270 NLELDQDQKASFNSH
+270 NLELDQDQKASFNSS
-285 TLPQKRPWEGDDSV
+285 TLPRKRPWEGDDSV
-299 VVIEVPQDVKD
+299 VPIEVPSEVKE
-310 DTETTE
+310 DTESTE
-316 EESDIDEQLPGGV
+316 EESDIDEQLPGGY
-329 TMQDLEIMCAN
+329 TMQDLEIMCAD
-340 FDTLSDA
+340 FDPLSPAAGSDA
-347 EAEEV
+347 ETEDVSPWVVGDDAE
-352 TARIVDENADMFG
+352 IFG
-365 FDDFANSS
+365 FEDFAEAS
-373 RATKKQR
+373 RATKKR
-380 LGMDPRD
+380 KTGMGPRD
-387 IVSIRQYDIPDFDDP
+387 IVSIRQYDMPNFDDP
-402 ERLTQKL
+402 ERLTHKL
-409 ARHVVLDL
+409 SRKVVLDL

-427 SPEAARAKV
+427 SADVARAKV

-447 INDVLQE
+447 VNDLLLE

-476 STLGNMSVEHSV
+476 STLGTMSVEHSV

-508 KFHRPTMFFRPLMPI
+508 KFHRPAMLFKPMTPI
-523 QFSKPNRIKRKHTK
+523 HFMKPNKIKKKHNK
-537 AKKTKELY
+537 GKRTKELY

-559 LLLEYTE
+559 LLLEYAE

-587 KAKDDT
+587 KTKDDT

-611 SPFHIFG
+611 SPFHVFG

-625 VKALYNSMY
+625 VKALYNTMY
-634 RAPIF
+634 RAPIY
-639 EQDPRRQDFLVV
+639 EQEPRSQDFLVV

-657 NGSQY
+657 NGSQH

-756 PDEDQIQNLIK
+756 PDEEQIQNLIK
-767 PEDICLLEATQVGQ
+767 PEDVCLLEATQVGQ

-802 ETQSLEQ
+802 ESQSLEQ

-846 FIKTSMKGGFKAIG
+846 FMKTSMKGGFKAIG

-892 RVWDAQKAALSS
+892 RVWESQKAALSS
-904 NVEHSDAE
+904 TIEHSDAE
-912 MDDGVDGLDEN
+912 IDDGVDGMEEN
-923 VGVYNR
+923 VGGYNR
-929 PTPRSQTATPA
+929 PTPRSQTTTPA
-940 PLARRD
+940 PFARRD
-946 DASATSFSRRSVN
+946 DASVTSFSRRSVN
-959 SQSQKFMRITRT
+959 SQSQKFLKITRT
-971 VQKGDQTI
+971 VQKGDQTV

-996 RRKDLDMATSAYVD
+996 RRKDLDMATSAYVT
-1010 KSPMLMIRANRRD
+1010 KPHGANSTTV
-1023 RLADAM
+1023 LI
-1029 PTGDA
+1029 
-1034 DLDARNR
+1034 
-1041 KRHDFSHSFH
+1041 S
-1051 LLGQVLTLGS
+1051 VLT
-1061 LVSKTSL
+1061 
-1068 HAWRRT
+1068 
-1074 KTVGLHE
+1074 
-1081 RKPKASQHHRQR
+1081 
-1093 IRPCPQTMPLE
+1093 
-1104 ASRRHKEPS
+1104 
-1113 GSVQIVDKW
+1113 
-1122 DTSKRTKSTVA
+1122 
-1133 LPALSAIFP
+1133 
-1142 MMRNPPL
+1142 